1 MNTKLEITFFVL
13 FAIAILVGAVWAIV
27 TEKRLKRFFL
37 GKKAKDLE
45 DTIVTLEK
53 NIANLNKTKDSIEKE
68 IALINNK
75 IKKSIRGLETIRFN
89 PFPDQGSN
97 QSFAIGM
104 LNEEND
110 GLVISSLY
118 SRERMSV
125 FAKPI
130 KNGKSEYELSAE
142 EKEALKNQRYYLAS
156 VLRRQKTLDF
166 FKKKCTILPSSFFSR
181 RSMSVRT

>member
-1 MNTKLEITFFVL
+1 MNIKLEILFFVL
-13 FAIAILVGAVWAIV
+13 TGVILFLCVAWIII

-45 DTIVTLEK
+45 DTIIMLENEINK
-53 NIANLNKTKDSIEKE
+53 LNKAKGNIEKE
-68 IALINNK
+68 ISVINLK
-75 IKKSIRGLETIRFN
+75 LKKSIRGLETIRFN

-97 QSFAIGM
+97 QSFAVGM

-118 SRERMSV
+118 SRERMSI

-130 KNGKSEYELSAE
+130 KGGTSLYELSTE
-142 EKEALKNQRYYLAS
+142 EKEALVKAKVN
-156 VLRRQKTLDF
+156 
-166 FKKKCTILPSSFFSR
+166 
-181 RSMSVRT
+181 

>member
-1 MNTKLEITFFVL
+1 MNTKLQIAFFI
-13 FAIAILVGAVWAIV
+13 FISIFILLGIVWVIV

-45 DTIVTLEK
+45 DTIISLEN
-53 NIANLNKTKDSIEKE
+53 NINELNKTKDTIQKD
-68 IALINNK
+68 IAIINTK
-75 IKKSIRGLETIRFN
+75 LKKSIRGLETIRFN

-118 SRERMSV
+118 SRERMSI

-130 KNGKSEYELSAE
+130 KKGKSEYELTTE
-142 EKEALKNQRYYLAS
+142 EKE
-156 VLRRQKTLDF
+156 VLERAQ
-166 FKKKCTILPSSFFSR
+166 I
-181 RSMSVRT
+181 

>member
-1 MNTKLEITFFVL
+1 MNTKLDNIFLLAFFTFTIV
-13 FAIAILVGAVWAIV
+13 AIVVGAIWVVV

-45 DTIVTLEK
+45 DTITILE
-53 NIANLNKTKDSIEKE
+53 NEIAKLNTARNNIEKE
-68 IALINNK
+68 IAVVNTKL
-75 IKKSIRGLETIRFN
+75 KKSVRGLETIRFN

-104 LNEEND
+104 LNEEGD

-130 KNGKSEYELSAE
+130 KNNKSEYELSIE
-142 EKEALKNQRYYLAS
+142 EKEALKKAE
-156 VLRRQKTLDF
+156 VK
-166 FKKKCTILPSSFFSR
+166 
-181 RSMSVRT
+181 